1 MAKGKYRRRN
11 HQEPTQTNE
20 VEQPK
25 QQKKDTMLDDMA
37 RLDFENQMA
46 HEQAGKEAPTYGFW
60 GWLYRMQ
67 QKHGHNQLHKVNK
80 KTYILLAVFTG
91 WMGGHRFYEKRYKLA
106 ALYLLFFWT
115 LIPLTM
121 VVLDVM
127 VAIPRQPDSQGMIEI

>member
-80 KTYILLAVFTG
+80 TFWLYLQAGWEDIVFTKNVIS
-91 WMGGHRFYEKRYKLA
+91 WQPCTFYFSGHSFH
-106 ALYLLFFWT
+106 
-115 LIPLTM
+115 
-121 VVLDVM
+121 
-127 VAIPRQPDSQGMIEI
+127 

>member
-60 GWLYRMQ
+60 GWLYHMQ

-91 WMGGHRFYEKRYKLA
+91 WMGGHRKKKKRYKLA